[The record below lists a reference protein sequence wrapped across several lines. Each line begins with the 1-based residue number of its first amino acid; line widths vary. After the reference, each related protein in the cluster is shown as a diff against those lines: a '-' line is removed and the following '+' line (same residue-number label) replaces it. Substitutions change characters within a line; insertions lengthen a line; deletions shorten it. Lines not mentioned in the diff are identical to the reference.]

1 MRMLLPKH
9 SIVEECIEGSINL
22 KMYTV
27 AKHVKTL
34 SKSCVKFIGSIKKW
48 VKSVAK
54 IRTIV

>member
-1 MRMLLPKH
+1 MLLPKH

-34 SKSCVKFIGSIKKW
+34 SKSCVKFIGSIKK
-48 VKSVAK
+48 
-54 IRTIV
+54 